1 MGVAVKVPSELELSK
16 LYSEGVGTLAPYPP
30 LPVVKRSRAGAPF
43 GISADSTHTED
54 TSVVKQQRTF
64 RRVRSGKRWYLFF
77 LSVFLTDGV
86 KRDTHGCLHVVIVAR
101 LLGKAPT
108 ACVMRKQAKSYMYSA
123 GIVTPVVVFS
133 FFRLEGC
140 SSIANCV
147 TSASCFLLTAE
158 ARRCIPA
165 PR

>member
-1 MGVAVKVPSELELSK
+1 M
-16 LYSEGVGTLAPYPP
+16 APYPP

-64 RRVRSGKRWYLFF
+64 RRVRSGQRWQLFF

-108 ACVMRKQAKSYMYSA
+108 ACVMEKTRKELH
-123 GIVTPVVVFS
+123 VFS
-133 FFRLEGC
+133 WYRNSRRRFFLFSTRGVLEH
-140 SSIANCV
+140 S
-147 TSASCFLLTAE
+147 
-158 ARRCIPA
+158 
-165 PR
+165 